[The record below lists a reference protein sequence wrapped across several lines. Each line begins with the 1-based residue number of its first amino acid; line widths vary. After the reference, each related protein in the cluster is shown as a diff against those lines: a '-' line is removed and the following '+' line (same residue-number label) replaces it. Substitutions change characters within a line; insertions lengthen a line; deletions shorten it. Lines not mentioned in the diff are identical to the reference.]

1 MGSTFCD
8 SAELAA
14 RVNLVFA
21 TLQTDLGLATAF
33 RFEFPAGDPAKL
45 RAAKASWMRM
55 GLAKVPKPLFDL
67 ALMRLGAEHQV
78 GRASKSLPSYGDFLA
93 LCRPRPE
100 AVGLPTMDAAYRE
113 AVSHAM
119 NARHRWSHPAVK
131 IAAIATGAHDLRT
144 ADGYRTAALR
154 KAFEAHYEQL
164 VLQVACGEELTP
176 PRLAL
181 AHDGSK
187 PAAQV
192 HDEHAEQE
200 VRARL
205 EREGLAGTGQ
215 GAREQLLKRM
225 GLNRQGANHG

>member
-33 RFEFPAGDPAKL
+33 RFEFPAADPAKL
-45 RAAKASWMRM
+45 RAAKASWMRVE
-55 GLAKVPKPLFDL
+55 LAKVPKACFEL
-67 ALMRLGAEHQV
+67 ALRRIGTEHQV
-78 GRASKSLPSYGDFLA
+78 GRATKSLPSFGDFLA

-100 AVGLPTMDAAYRE
+100 AVGLPTLDAAYRE

-119 NARHRWSHPAVK
+119 NPRHRWSHPAVK

-144 ADGYRTAALR
+144 ADGYRAGALR

-164 VLQVACGEELTP
+164 VRQVACGEELTP

-192 HDEHAEQE
+192 HEEHAEQQMRE
-200 VRARL
+200 RL
-205 EREGLAGTGQ
+205 EREGLAGAGQ
-215 GAREQLLKRM
+215 GAREQLLGKLGIKR
-225 GLNRQGANHG
+225 GSEA